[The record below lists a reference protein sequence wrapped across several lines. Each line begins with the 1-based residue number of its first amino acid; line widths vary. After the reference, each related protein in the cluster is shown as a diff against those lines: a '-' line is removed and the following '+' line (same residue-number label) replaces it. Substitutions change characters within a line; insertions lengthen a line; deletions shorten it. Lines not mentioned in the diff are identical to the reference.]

1 MHLNNEIEIR
11 QGIALAKYVV
21 NHPFRFKNS
30 RYIDKNGVERAN
42 ICNILPPFFLGVSQA
57 LMGITVELITL
68 IYLTGL
74 TNLLSVVVQFVTFL
88 SITKFD
94 NMYSEAISEN
104 KVLLAK
110 DKML

>member
-1 MHLNNEIEIR
+1 MMHLNNEIEIR
-11 QGIALAKYVV
+11 QGLTLAKYVV

-42 ICNILPPFFLGVSQA
+42 ISNIMPPFFLGICQA

-74 TNLLSVVVQFVTFL
+74 TNLLSVVV
-88 SITKFD
+88 
-94 NMYSEAISEN
+94 
-104 KVLLAK
+104 
-110 DKML
+110 

>member
-11 QGIALAKYVV
+11 QGLALAKYVV

-30 RYIDKNGVERAN
+30 RYIDKNGVEKAN
-42 ICNILPPFFLGVSQA
+42 IWNILPPFFLAVSQA

-74 TNLLSVVVQFVTFL
+74 TNLLSVVV
-88 SITKFD
+88 
-94 NMYSEAISEN
+94 
-104 KVLLAK
+104 
-110 DKML
+110 